1 MIKKFFVLFLF
12 CLSVTYSQS
21 PKKFTYQSV
30 IKNSSGYL
38 LKNQDV
44 GLRISV
50 LFNSNNG
57 IAVYSEEHTVE
68 SNNNGLVT
76 LIIGDGF
83 SSDVFSDIDWGNGEY
98 FLKVEV
104 DPEGGVNYVMNQT
117 SQLLSVP
124 YALYASNSGSNL
136 NLLGKDYI
144 TLNSQTLTIGNVDL
158 TDDVDGILPIA
169 NGGTGDKSAPMVQ
182 LITALDA
189 SGARKILGLSNGDS
203 VTFSSITGDVK
214 TTAADGSTVS
224 TVLNSNVGSDDAAI
238 FTGNV
243 TGNLTGNVT
252 GDITGNAIGDITG
265 DVKTTAANGDVT
277 TVLNSNVGS
286 DSAAIFTGNL
296 TGNVT
301 GDITGNAATVT
312 INKPS
317 SDSDADPTASGYS
330 STAVIGGGQR
340 TFNNSSGS
348 SQTFQAGINLSGN
361 SIVTV
366 SPVTSAT
373 FTSGLEKHN
382 IQLLVTISA
391 SNDEFTVT
399 CIWNGLAKTPDAN
412 FNFTFIAIK

>member
-12 CLSVTYSQS
+12 CFSVTYSQS

-252 GDITGNAIGDITG
+252 GDITGNA
-265 DVKTTAANGDVT
+265 
-277 TVLNSNVGS
+277 
-286 DSAAIFTGNL
+286 
-296 TGNVT
+296 
-301 GDITGNAATVT
+301 ATVT

-330 STAVIGGGQR
+330 SSAVIGGGQR

-348 SQTFQAGINLSGN
+348 SQAFQAGINLSGN